1 MSVKDLIKNEVDRLP
16 ESVLIQVYEFIQALE
31 ATIDIDDHVKSSMEQ
46 SAASF
51 QRIWEK
57 DDDAAYDNL

>member
-16 ESVLIQVYEFIQALE
+16 ENVLIQVYDFIQSLE
-31 ATIDIDDHVKSSMEQ
+31 ARNDIDDHVRSSLEQ

-51 QRIWEK
+51 QRIWDN
-57 DDDAAYDNL
+57 DDDAAYDDL

>member
-31 ATIDIDDHVKSSMEQ
+31 ARNDSDDRVKSSMEQ

>member
-31 ATIDIDDHVKSSMEQ
+31 ARNDSDDRVKSSMEQ

-51 QRIWEK
+51 QRIWDN

>member
-31 ATIDIDDHVKSSMEQ
+31 ARNDSDDHVKSSMEQ

-51 QRIWEK
+51 QRIWDN

>member
-16 ESVLIQVYEFIQALE
+16 ENVLIQVYDFIQYLE
-31 ATIDIDDHVKSSMEQ
+31 AKNEIDHHARASQEL
-46 SAASF
+46 SASSF
-51 QRIWEK
+51 QIIWDN

>member
-31 ATIDIDDHVKSSMEQ
+31 ATNDIDDHVKSSMEQ

>member
-1 MSVKDLIKNEVDRLP
+1 MSVKDLIKNEVDGLP

-31 ATIDIDDHVKSSMEQ
+31 ATKDIDDHVKSSMEQ

-51 QRIWEK
+51 QRIWEN